1 MVKIE
6 KNVKTKLSV
15 ERVTAIFD
23 VSIVGTICGKLIK
36 GVFFPKLLILKPSIL
51 LINFIIRNKLRT
63 HQTDKT

>member
-23 VSIVGTICGKLIK
+23 VNIVGTICGKLIK
-36 GVFFPKLLILKPSIL
+36 GVFFL
-51 LINFIIRNKLRT
+51 NY
-63 HQTDKT
+63 